1 MRRFAS
7 RVGPYAL
14 TTGGLV
20 VFLAIIVF
28 GNAFGHFHTD
38 IKPEVYLAPWTMVE
52 RYLSS
57 WTSSPYLGSANFNV
71 GLVPVLLLLSALRG
85 IGLSPE
91 WTFKVFHFV
100 LWLVAA
106 WGANRLVRASTVRAT
121 KWVGLFAGVF
131 YLANPYTIAA
141 GNTLAIALPMA
152 VLPWM
157 LLAYLKGLQTPRG
170 WAWPAAFG
178 LAFFAMSGMNVAV
191 VPLYQLLALVPIA
204 GVALWHRRA
213 TWRQVLAVTAKCGLF
228 VVAVSVYWLVP
239 AIAALG
245 TGAQIVDMSETLT
258 GIHKVSSLTE
268 VLRGLGLWPLYGHSD
283 TGPWVPQNAAY
294 ITSPV
299 VIVLTALWPTLA
311 LVSLAFARTA
321 LRRTLVLLAALAAVL
336 MVGLF
341 PGQGRAQSPVGWVL
355 EKVLGLGP
363 LAAFRTTNKIGAL
376 LALAFAL
383 ALAFGAVQLV
393 RLVRRRSALAPV
405 AGSLATILVAAW
417 ILPALSNGLYISEMD
432 VPDYWRQAAKAADG
446 GDPNARTLMLPGQTR
461 PTYRWT
467 VQRPDDLTNSLLKR
481 EAVLPETTPN
491 ASAPGANLLAALD
504 DTVQSDRASG
514 DIASTFARYLG
525 ADNVLVRHDTVWEND
540 GGARPAAMSRLIDGD
555 NGLYGVAN
563 FGRPG
568 QNVLSPGNPP
578 ESMDEALLTPVQL
591 YGVKDSRRAVRAQ
604 SLANQMIV
612 AGDGWAFPQLTSAG
626 LLRSSPTVRYA
637 QDLDKASLKAALED
651 GARMAQ
657 TDTNARRNA
666 IPQRLT
672 AGQGALLAA
681 GDELKNSRTLGTDPK
696 NQTVLERSGARVTAS
711 SAGGTFFDLPFAA
724 AENAFDGDDS
734 TSWRFGDFQRAA
746 GQSLTVKL
754 DKPARLGDVP
764 ITQADLGPVKIDR
777 ATLIAGGKSVS
788 VRVPDIGRAT
798 FRMGGV
804 NADSV
809 RLRIDSTRGD
819 GYNLVGVSEVGLPGA
834 KAERAA
840 RTPSTLKDLYD
851 SLDAE
856 GRSAFEKAPLDILFQ
871 RVQNS
876 SSPNDDTET
885 SLNRIFTMPDAR
897 RYDASATVRL
907 AKADQE
913 RFYDRSAGYS
923 DAVSVTSSEFWFNRP
938 EYRASQAADDNGKTA
953 WVPGGATPQGAWW
966 QMTGPERDIDSVSVT
981 QAPGEGGASRT
992 QWATRATISVDGR
1005 VVGSGALKPNGTS
1018 SIDVTATRGKVV
1030 RVQLDA
1036 SQGPRSGAPAKF
1048 TSIDTKTDLRKAP
1061 LGAFDEPGKNRC
1073 FAVSTIN
1080 GEALPMRLASDRVAG
1095 PKDAGTRWT
1104 ACNPVVLKA
1113 REQHVEPTGDFVVD
1127 SLVLRDTISEQA
1139 VSPAPVD
1146 YVVTKNSPSA
1156 KSVRVTKTSAPK
1168 AVVLGQ
1174 SYDERWSAT
1183 LGGKDLGRPVL
1194 LDGYSSG
1201 WVLPAGAEG
1210 TVEMRFT
1217 PQRYAN
1223 VALVFSLAA
1232 LLLAG
1237 ALVVRAWL
1245 TGSLVGGRGESADE
1259 HLAARHAHQDTHDV
1273 PEGGH
1278 TGGSGRRV
1286 LLQAGFV
1293 VAASLAVGLPGLVAG
1308 LAVVAAL
1315 RWGRVTSRML
1325 VVAGAALVFAAVLL
1339 FLVLSPSL
1347 GEVSADAI
1355 SASLWPHR
1363 VAGAGFVVAI
1373 AGLLR
1378 REGLPDEARGT
1389 SASAAAEA
1397 DDEGAETLDV
1407 DEPSTRDGDD
1417 AERQEHGTGDTG
1429 ATQAVDDGRNGDTRH
1444 GDTSAAR
1451 QEGSEDE

>member
-1 MRRFAS
+1 MRRFAA
-7 RVGPYAL
+7 RVSPYAL

-20 VFLAIIVF
+20 LFLAIIVF
-28 GNAFGHFHTD
+28 GNSLGHFHTD

-85 IGLSPE
+85 LGLSPE
-91 WTFKVFHFV
+91 WTFKVFHFA

-106 WGANRLVRASTVRAT
+106 WGANRLVRAATVRAT

-152 VLPWM
+152 LLPWM
-157 LLAYLKGLQTPRG
+157 LLAYLRGLQQPRS

-204 GVALWHRRA
+204 AVALWHRRA

-258 GIHKVSSLTE
+258 GIHKVSSFTE

-283 TGPWVPQNAAY
+283 TGPWVPQNATY

-321 LRRTLVLLAALAAVL
+321 LRRTLVLLAALAAVV

-341 PGQGRAQSPVGWVL
+341 PGEGRAQSPVGWVL

-393 RLVRRRSALAPV
+393 RLVQRRSALAPV
-405 AGSLATILVAAW
+405 AGSLATVLVAGW

-432 VPDYWRQAAKAADG
+432 VPNYWREAAKTADG

-491 ASAPGANLLAALD
+491 ASAPGANLLAAMD
-504 DTVQSDRASG
+504 DTVQSDRSNG

-555 NGLYGVAN
+555 SGLYGVAN

-568 QNVLSPGNPP
+568 QNVLSPTNQP

-604 SLANQMIV
+604 SLAGQMIV
-612 AGDGWAFPQLTSAG
+612 AGDGWAFPQLASAG

-637 QDLDKASLKAALED
+637 QDLDETSLKAALKD
-651 GARMAQ
+651 GARLAQ
-657 TDTNARRNA
+657 TDTNARRNT

-672 AGQGALLAA
+672 AGQGSLLAA
-681 GDELKNSRTLGTDPK
+681 NEALKNSRTLGTDPK
-696 NQTVLERSGARVTAS
+696 NQTVLERSGAHVTAS

-724 AENAFDGDDS
+724 AENAFDGDDA

-746 GQSLTVKL
+746 GQSLNVKL
-754 DKPARLGDVP
+754 DKPARLGDVSVA
-764 ITQADLGPVKIDR
+764 QADLGPVKIDR

-788 VRVPDIGRAT
+788 VRVPDTGRAT

-804 NADSV
+804 NAESV

-856 GRSAFEKAPLDILFQ
+856 GRTAFEKAPLDILFQ

-876 SSPNDDTET
+876 SSPNDDSET

-923 DAVSVTSSEFWFNRP
+923 DAVTASSSEFWFDRP
-938 EYRASQAADDNGKTA
+938 EYRASQAADDNDKTA
-953 WVPGGATPQGAWW
+953 WVPGGASPKGAWW
-966 QMTGPERDIDSVSVT
+966 QMRGPEREISSVSVT

-992 QWATRATISVDGR
+992 QWATRATVSVDGR
-1005 VVGSGALKPNGTS
+1005 VVGSGALKPNGTA
-1018 SIDVTATRGKVV
+1018 SIDITATRGKVV

-1036 SQGPRSGAPAKF
+1036 SSGPRNGAPAKF
-1048 TSIDTKTDLRKAP
+1048 TSIDTKQALRKAP

-1080 GEALPMRLASDRVAG
+1080 GTALPMRLSGDRVAG

-1113 REQHVEPTGDFVVD
+1113 REQHVEPVRDFVVD
-1127 SLVLRDTISEQA
+1127 SLVLRDTVSEKA
-1139 VSPAPVD
+1139 GAGVSPAPVD
-1146 YVVTKNSPSA
+1146 FAVTKNSPSV
-1156 KSVRVTKTSAPK
+1156 KSVRVAKSSTPK

-1183 LGGKDLGRPVL
+1183 LGDKDLGRPVL

-1223 VALVFSLAA
+1223 WAILFSLAA
-1232 LLLAG
+1232 LLLAA

-1245 TGSLVGGRGESADE
+1245 TGALVGGRDESADE
-1259 HLAARHAHQDTHDV
+1259 DLTAHRAHRSATQ
-1273 PEGGH
+1273 ERM
-1278 TGGSGRRV
+1278 TGGGGSPGRSGRQV

-1293 VAASLAVGLPGLVAG
+1293 VAAALAVGLPGLVAG
-1308 LAVVAAL
+1308 LAVVAGL
-1315 RWGRVTSRML
+1315 RWGRVTSRAL
-1325 VVAGAALVFAAVLL
+1325 VVTGAALVFVAILL
-1339 FLVLSPSL
+1339 FLVLSPDL

-1378 REGLPDEARGT
+1378 REGLAGGSRGAAT
-1389 SASAAAEA
+1389 AEPAADATDSADRTE
-1397 DDEGAETLDV
+1397 DEGR
-1407 DEPSTRDGDD
+1407 TRDSDS
-1417 AERQEHGTGDTG
+1417 
-1429 ATQAVDDGRNGDTRH
+1429 DG
-1444 GDTSAAR
+1444 
-1451 QEGSEDE
+1451 GSEDE